1 MKQFLRII
9 LVLAAVLLPN
19 TVNITTASAEVYF
32 TFCGREATGGGT
44 LDLSKINPSWK
55 GTLSYDVST
64 STLTLDNVT
73 LSTTT
78 SDQTTLYLKK
88 SITIHVKGTC
98 NLSSDRRVIN
108 TDKEVQVSLYGDGI
122 YESILN
128 LTSSSSTYA
137 SFRIS
142 EKSSLDVQ
150 NLSLYSKG
158 GYGLTGVDGKK
169 YETIRLS
176 KCHVEATSIGDN
188 AAVGDLANLVL
199 MPGTG
204 DDPRL
209 MMITSP
215 DQAIFSNVQHGVVNS
230 RDVLYKKATI
240 VFDYVLPI
248 NEETFPDEEFRILA
262 ERDFG
267 KISIH
272 EDPSAYLRWMDS
284 EKVDTYNKIDIDRES
299 HGLVDKVSNLKG
311 IEYFYNL
318 ETLDCSGHQ
327 LTSLD
332 LSKNT
337 KLTKVACSN
346 NRLTS
351 LNVSSCKSLK
361 DLECISNE
369 LEQLDVTNNTLL
381 ESLYCSSNKLTQ
393 LNLTNNKALSTLDCS
408 YNPLSVFDVS
418 SYKNLTFLNCSGISK
433 LTTLDVSNN
442 TMLKQLVCDHCSNL
456 TELDLT
462 HNTSLT
468 QLNCENDRKLTTLNL
483 TKNTKLETLT
493 INDCTG
499 LTSIDLSKNTMLEY
513 LFCSNISGVKDLDLS
528 ANTKLRKLD
537 YSGNIQMQVLNM
549 PKTTLKILV
558 CRSNQL
564 ETLDVSEFSNLETLD
579 CTFNNLKTLDLSNLT
594 KLMEIVC
601 YRNQINI
608 SGMNS
613 LINSLV
619 NRPASNRGTL
629 CVRYDNPHEGE
640 EQNVC
645 TVEQVKAAKNKNWI
659 VKYTTNKDNRINYA
673 GVTIPIAT
681 AVNNVQEQDHDAWS
695 GNDAVYN
702 LQGQRVSA
710 PRKGIHIIN
719 GKKVVIK

>member
-1 MKQFLRII
+1 
-9 LVLAAVLLPN
+9 
-19 TVNITTASAEVYF
+19 
-32 TFCGREATGGGT
+32 
-44 LDLSKINPSWK
+44 
-55 GTLSYDVST
+55 
-64 STLTLDNVT
+64 
-73 LSTTT
+73 
-78 SDQTTLYLKK
+78 
-88 SITIHVKGTC
+88 
-98 NLSSDRRVIN
+98 
-108 TDKEVQVSLYGDGI
+108 
-122 YESILN
+122 
-128 LTSSSSTYA
+128 
-137 SFRIS
+137 
-142 EKSSLDVQ
+142 
-150 NLSLYSKG
+150 
-158 GYGLTGVDGKK
+158 
-169 YETIRLS
+169 
-176 KCHVEATSIGDN
+176 
-188 AAVGDLANLVL
+188 

-204 DDPRL
+204 DDRRL
-209 MMITSP
+209 MMIKSP
-215 DQAIFSNVQHGVVNS
+215 DQATFSNDQHGVVNS
-230 RDVLYKKATI
+230 RGKLYTKATI
-240 VFDYVLPI
+240 VFDYMLPI
-248 NEETFPDEEFRILA
+248 NEETFPDEVFRRLA
-262 ERDFG
+262 KRDFG

-272 EDPSAYLRWMDS
+272 EEPSAYLRWMDS
-284 EKVDTYNKIDIDRES
+284 EKVDTYNKIDIDRER

-361 DLECISNE
+361 DLECTSNE
-369 LEQLDVTNNTLL
+369 LEQLDLTNNTLL
-381 ESLYCSSNKLTQ
+381 ESLSCSYNKLTQ
-393 LNLTNNKALSTLDCS
+393 LNLTNNKALSTLNCQ

-418 SYKNLTFLNCSGISK
+418 SYKNLTFLNCSGISI

-442 TMLKQLVCDHCSNL
+442 TMLEQLVCDHCSNL

-462 HNTSLT
+462 HNTSLRV
-468 QLNCENDRKLTTLNL
+468 LDCEYDRKLTTLNL
-483 TKNTKLETLT
+483 TKNTKLEALS
-493 INDCTG
+493 INHCTG

-513 LFCSNISGVKDLDLS
+513 LFCSYISGVKDLDLS
-528 ANTKLRKLD
+528 ANTKLKKLD
-537 YSGNIQMQVLNM
+537 YSDNIQMQVLNM

-558 CRSNQL
+558 CRRNQL

-579 CTFNNLKTLDLSNLT
+579 CASNNLKTLDLSNLT
-594 KLMEIVC
+594 KLKEIVC
-601 YRNQINI
+601 FRNQINI

-619 NRPASNRGTL
+619 NRTGSNSGTL
-629 CVRYDNPHEGE
+629 CVHYDNPQ

-659 VKYTTNKDNRINYA
+659 VKYTTNEDDRINYA

-695 GNDAVYN
+695 GNDDVYN

>member
-19 TVNITTASAEVYF
+19 TVNTTTASAEVYF

-44 LDLSKINPSWK
+44 LDLSKINSSWK

-73 LSTTT
+73 LSTTK
-78 SDQTTLYLKK
+78 SDQTTLYLNK

-98 NLSSDRRVIN
+98 NLSSQRRVIN

-122 YESILN
+122 YESILK
-128 LTSSSSTYA
+128 LTSSSTTYA
-137 SFRIS
+137 SFCIS
-142 EKSSLDVQ
+142 ERSSLDVQ

-158 GYGLTGVDGKK
+158 GYGLAGVDGEH
-169 YETIRLS
+169 YETISLR
-176 KCHVEATSIGDN
+176 KCHVVATSIGDN

-199 MPGTG
+199 WPGTG
-204 DDPRL
+204 DDRRL
-209 MMITSP
+209 MMIKSP
-215 DQAIFSNVQHGVVNS
+215 DQAIFSNDQHGVVNS
-230 RDVLYKKATI
+230 GGKLYTKTTI
-240 VFDYVLPI
+240 VFDYMLPI
-248 NEETFPDEEFRILA
+248 NEETFPDEKFRRLA

-284 EKVDTYNKIDIDRES
+284 EKVDTYNKIDIDRDR

-361 DLECISNE
+361 DLECRSNE

-381 ESLYCSSNKLTQ
+381 ESLYCKSNKLTQ
-393 LNLTNNKALSTLDCS
+393 LNLTNNKALSTLDCPD
-408 YNPLSVFDVS
+408 NPLSVFDVS
-418 SYKNLTFLNCSGISK
+418 SHKNLTFLNCSGISI

-442 TMLKQLVCDHCSNL
+442 TMLEQLVCDHCSNL

-462 HNTSLT
+462 HNTSLRI
-468 QLNCENDRKLTTLNL
+468 LDCEYDRKLTTLNL
-483 TKNTKLETLT
+483 TKNTKLETLL
-493 INDCTG
+493 INNCTG

-513 LFCSNISGVKDLDLS
+513 LFCSYISGVKDLDLS
-528 ANTKLRKLD
+528 ANTKLKKLD
-537 YSGNIQMQVLNM
+537 YSDNIQMQVLNM

-558 CRSNQL
+558 CRRNQL

-579 CTFNNLKTLDLSNLT
+579 CASNNLKTLDLSNLT
-594 KLMEIVC
+594 KLKEIVC
-601 YRNQINI
+601 FRNQINI

-619 NRPASNRGTL
+619 NRTGSNSGTL
-629 CVRYDNPHEGE
+629 CVHYDNPQ

-659 VKYTTNKDNRINYA
+659 VKYTTDTADRINYA

>member
-19 TVNITTASAEVYF
+19 TVNTTTASAEVYF

-44 LDLSKINPSWK
+44 LDLSKINSSWK

-78 SDQTTLYLKK
+78 SDQTTLHLKK

-98 NLSSDRRVIN
+98 NLSSQRRVIN

-122 YESILN
+122 YESILK
-128 LTSSSSTYA
+128 LTSSSSEYA

-142 EKSSLDVQ
+142 ERSSLDVQ

-158 GYGLTGVDGKK
+158 GYGLAGDDGEH
-169 YETIRLS
+169 YETISLR
-176 KCHVEATSIGDN
+176 KCHVVATSIGDN

-204 DDPRL
+204 DDRRL
-209 MMITSP
+209 MMIKSP
-215 DQAIFSNVQHGVVNS
+215 DQATFSNDQHGVVNS
-230 RDVLYKKATI
+230 KGKLYTKATI
-240 VFDYVLPI
+240 VFDYMLPI
-248 NEETFPDEEFRILA
+248 NEETFPDEEFRDLA
-262 ERDFG
+262 ARDFG
-267 KISIH
+267 NISIH
-272 EDPSAYLRWMDS
+272 EDTYLRWMDS
-284 EKVDTYNKIDIDRES
+284 EKVDTYNKIDIDRDR

-337 KLTKVACSN
+337 KLTKVACSK

-381 ESLYCSSNKLTQ
+381 ESLNCKSNKLTQ
-393 LNLTNNKALSTLDCS
+393 LNLTNNKALSTLVCS
-408 YNPLSVFDVS
+408 SNPLSVIDVS
-418 SYKNLTFLNCSGISK
+418 SYKNLTFLDCSGISK

-442 TMLKQLVCDHCSNL
+442 TMLKELVCYQCSNL

-462 HNTSLT
+462 HNTSLRV
-468 QLNCENDRKLTTLNL
+468 LDCEYDRKLTTLNL
-483 TKNTKLETLT
+483 TKNTKLEALV
-493 INDCTG
+493 INYCTG
-499 LTSIDLSKNTMLEY
+499 LTSIDLSKNTMLEN
-513 LFCSNISGVKDLDLS
+513 LICSYISGVKDLDLS
-528 ANTKLRKLD
+528 ANTKLKKLD
-537 YSGNIQMQVLNM
+537 YSDNIQMQVLNM
-549 PKTTLKILV
+549 PKTTLKSLV

-579 CTFNNLKTLDLSNLT
+579 CASNNLKTLDLSNLT
-594 KLMEIVC
+594 KLKEIVC
-601 YRNQINI
+601 FRNQINI

-619 NRPASNRGTL
+619 NRPTSNRGTL

-659 VKYTTNKDNRINYA
+659 VKYTTNKASMIDYA

>member
-19 TVNITTASAEVYF
+19 TVNTTTASAEVYF
-32 TFCGREATGGGT
+32 TFCGREATGGGS
-44 LDLSKINPSWK
+44 LDLSKINSSWK

-73 LSTTT
+73 LSTTK
-78 SDQTTLYLKK
+78 SDQTTLYLNK

-98 NLSSDRRVIN
+98 NLSSQRRVIN

-122 YESILN
+122 YESILK

-142 EKSSLDVQ
+142 ERSSLDVQ

-158 GYGLTGVDGKK
+158 GYGLTGVDGEH

-204 DDPRL
+204 DDRRL
-209 MMITSP
+209 MMIKSP
-215 DQAIFSNVQHGVVNS
+215 DQAEFSNDQHGVVNS
-230 RDVLYKKATI
+230 SGKLYTKTTI
-240 VFDYVLPI
+240 VFDCVLPI

-262 ERDFG
+262 KRDFG
-267 KISIH
+267 KISMH

-284 EKVDTYNKIDIDRES
+284 EKVDTYNKIDINRVN

-337 KLTKVACSN
+337 KLTKVACSDN
-346 NRLTS
+346 KLTS

-369 LEQLDVTNNTLL
+369 LEQLDLTNNTLL
-381 ESLYCSSNKLTQ
+381 ESLDCGSNELTQ

-418 SYKNLTFLNCSGISK
+418 SHKNLTFLDCSGINI
-433 LTTLDVSNN
+433 LTTPDFSNN
-442 TMLKQLVCDHCSNL
+442 TMLEQLVCYQCSNL

-462 HNTSLT
+462 HNTSLRI
-468 QLNCENDRKLTTLNL
+468 LDCEYDRKLTTLNL
-483 TKNTKLETLT
+483 TKNTKLEALS
-493 INDCTG
+493 INNCTG

-513 LFCSNISGVKDLDLS
+513 LFCSYISGVKDLDLS
-528 ANTKLRKLD
+528 ANTKLKKLD
-537 YSGNIQMQVLNM
+537 YSDNIQMQVLNM

-558 CRSNQL
+558 CRRNQL

-579 CTFNNLKTLDLSNLT
+579 CASNNLKTLDLSNLT
-594 KLMEIVC
+594 KLKEIVC
-601 YRNQINI
+601 FRNQINI

-619 NRPASNRGTL
+619 NRTGSNSGTL
-629 CVRYDNPHEGE
+629 CVHYDNPQ

-659 VKYTTNKDNRINYA
+659 VKYTTNEDDRINYA